1 MTINVN
7 YRLQQINFKFG
18 AWYGSQG
25 FGMYELLQPEK
36 SGFFSGG
43 RGVLLCDSWLLAQ
56 CTVVKLGNILKTIA
70 KSNIRFQTKKNKFD
84 QFVIS
89 PSHVLMNKRLFLWR
103 IWYKNLWRNNFFSR
117 HRVFAGFAFQIVKGR
132 KPQETLASLN
142 FQAIKHTCIK

>member
-7 YRLQQINFKFG
+7 YRLQQMNFKFG

-36 SGFFSGG
+36 SVFFSGG
-43 RGVLLCDSWLLAQ
+43 RRVLLCDSWLLAQ

-70 KSNIRFQTKKNKFD
+70 KSNIGFQTKKKTSSTSLLSVRHMYWWINDCSSGASDIK
-84 QFVIS
+84 IS
-89 PSHVLMNKRLFLWR
+89 EG
-103 IWYKNLWRNNFFSR
+103 IIFFQDI
-117 HRVFAGFAFQIVKGR
+117 AGFAFQIVKGR

>member
-36 SGFFSGG
+36 SVFFSGG
-43 RGVLLCDSWLLAQ
+43 RRVLLCDSWLLAQ

-70 KSNIRFQTKKNKFD
+70 KSNIGFQTKKK
-84 QFVIS
+84 QVRPVCYQS
-89 PSHVLMNKRLFLWR
+89 V
-103 IWYKNLWRNNFFSR
+103 
-117 HRVFAGFAFQIVKGR
+117 
-132 KPQETLASLN
+132 
-142 FQAIKHTCIK
+142 TCIDE